1 MKSTPIVSRTKSTGV
16 LQNTATDSRDVASER
31 RKKSIS
37 EINKYVEDSIAT
49 VADLVKPSVQRR
61 RVLAEKAI
69 NSAIAEIEGHL
80 GTAKKRSTSTV
91 LKRTFANTDP
101 EFDQKRA
108 VDSILALCRFGK
120 QGSKS
125 SSANGSL
132 EKDLY
137 LPFADFVMLA
147 AQHTL
152 SAIKESKCSDAS
164 LILPYWASDFTP
176 SNSDDDTKIDGAL
189 VVCSAQENVKGQPDP
204 DYRNIFAIV
213 EFKRNST
220 SRMDSFGQLI
230 DYTRNLYANQLNRRF
245 AWALSVC
252 GTNVYAC
259 LFHHDGVR
267 ASTAMDLAT
276 TAGRKGFVSLLVNW
290 SLCETPKLGYDPSVR
305 IDPATRNGE
314 IDCFTDADEEGGK
327 QKHTYSVKDVISI
340 STSVFGRHTQCFLAS
355 PKNVNDRHVV
365 IKDSWPLVVGRDG
378 ENLEK
383 FNEVEHLKLIDEK
396 LRSNYKGVLYSKI
409 VMAGTV
415 RIKHGPKEIPDETFA
430 IFADDSAK
438 EYGCRRSHQRIVLDT
453 YGEHLKTLKNEN
465 ELIMVL
471 ADAMLC
477 HNTILE
483 KCKLLHRDISDNNIL
498 VVRNSHNESS
508 AKTKDLQN
516 SLAKDPSSCRPV
528 RGLLI
533 DFDYAALVE
542 PDSGCS
548 GRDHRSGTLPFMS
561 IHNLSGESGRR
572 TALDDWESLLYLACW
587 LGTFGITRKDRR
599 KAVVH
604 ENAPIRKWRSWNMS
618 IAADSKRTS
627 MDSKRSFLAHIVKHI
642 NGKYPLLRDFV
653 IEIHKKLFLYK
664 KDCSGSLVIFD
675 DPLVQR
681 DQHKSKIVKALMR
694 IPLLFVVL
702 TK

>member
-1 MKSTPIVSRTKSTGV
+1 
-16 LQNTATDSRDVASER
+16 
-31 RKKSIS
+31 
-37 EINKYVEDSIAT
+37 
-49 VADLVKPSVQRR
+49 
-61 RVLAEKAI
+61 
-69 NSAIAEIEGHL
+69 
-80 GTAKKRSTSTV
+80 
-91 LKRTFANTDP
+91 
-101 EFDQKRA
+101 
-108 VDSILALCRFGK
+108 
-120 QGSKS
+120 
-125 SSANGSL
+125 
-132 EKDLY
+132 
-137 LPFADFVMLA
+137 
-147 AQHTL
+147 
-152 SAIKESKCSDAS
+152 
-164 LILPYWASDFTP
+164 
-176 SNSDDDTKIDGAL
+176 
-189 VVCSAQENVKGQPDP
+189 
-204 DYRNIFAIV
+204 
-213 EFKRNST
+213 
-220 SRMDSFGQLI
+220 
-230 DYTRNLYANQLNRRF
+230 
-245 AWALSVC
+245 
-252 GTNVYAC
+252 
-259 LFHHDGVR
+259 
-267 ASTAMDLAT
+267 MDLAT

-572 TALDDWESLLYLACW
+572 TALDDW
-587 LGTFGITRKDRR
+587 
-599 KAVVH
+599 
-604 ENAPIRKWRSWNMS
+604 
-618 IAADSKRTS
+618 
-627 MDSKRSFLAHIVKHI
+627 
-642 NGKYPLLRDFV
+642 
-653 IEIHKKLFLYK
+653 
-664 KDCSGSLVIFD
+664 
-675 DPLVQR
+675 
-681 DQHKSKIVKALMR
+681 
-694 IPLLFVVL
+694 
-702 TK
+702 